1 MIILL
6 VEVGNKNEVK
16 KLVKNIVIKTDNG
29 DKTVELRNLKGRERK
44 KGFKL
49 YTAIAK
55 KDQEDLDA
63 LNKYLEYLDELGMD
77 IAGMKLEEWDELDT
91 PEQDKIIKTIQEQ
104 IQGKID
110 FLKSSSKSE
119 SSEQKESPA

>member
-1 MIILL
+1 M
-6 VEVGNKNEVK
+6 VEK
-16 KLVKNIVIKTDNG
+16 IVIKTDKG
-29 DKTVELRNLKGRERK
+29 DKEVELRNLKGRERK

-55 KDQEDLDA
+55 KDQEDLEA
-63 LNKYLEYLDELGMD
+63 LNKYLEFLDDLAMN

-91 PEQDKIIKTIQEQ
+91 PEQDKVVGRIQDQ

-110 FLKSSSKSE
+110 FLKSSSKLE
-119 SSEQKESPA
+119 NSEQKENQA